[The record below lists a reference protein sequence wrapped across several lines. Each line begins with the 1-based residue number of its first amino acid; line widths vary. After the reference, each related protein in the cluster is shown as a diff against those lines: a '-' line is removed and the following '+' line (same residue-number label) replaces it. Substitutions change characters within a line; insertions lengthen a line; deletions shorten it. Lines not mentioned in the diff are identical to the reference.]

1 MSMYNNKYKQL
12 ILPFLLLLLVLV
24 GSGGCS
30 DDEDYEAEYSKLVGS
45 WKAIESTSN
54 MPISDILIFQETGLI
69 DAYEPIV
76 GWSYHLVSDS
86 EIKFQD
92 PTGEKEIVCKYAFDN
107 DSILVIYNFV
117 NGYLTEDLKDVTFLK
132 MK

>member
-1 MSMYNNKYKQL
+1 MDKRNYKQL
-12 ILPFLLLLLVLV
+12 LLPLLLTVLVLV
-24 GSGGCS
+24 GGGGCG
-30 DDEDYEAEYSKLVGS
+30 DDEDYEGEYLKLIGS

-54 MPISDILIFQETGLI
+54 MPISDMLIFQKNGWI

-92 PTGEKEIVCKYAFDN
+92 PTGEKKIICKFVFDN
-107 DSILVIYNFV
+107 DSTLTIYNFV
-117 NGYLTEDLKDVTFLK
+117 NGYLTADLKDVTFLK
-132 MK
+132 IK